1 MKELFLQGIG
11 KIDCEKIL
19 GALWGLNTNLGK
31 LQEQLEKIF
40 SFNVEIKYEK
50 ISGKEQKGYV
60 SGERTEMI
68 SLERAVEYFSPWK
81 KVSDFGEKAEK
92 MAELLWD
99 AEGVSS
105 REPFLQLAGSE
116 TSLVSLAALA
126 GSMEQLGFST
136 CRVSPLKEG
145 MGIGKEGMIPSET
158 ILYIL
163 KNSRLSIDFL
173 PEGEENLTPGS
184 AAFLSAFGETAKEI
198 GVKNILDG
206 ASGISREEEDR
217 GILRAL
223 VLGERWDGEED
234 DKERNRVQ
242 VLETNVDDCSGE
254 QLGYAIEC
262 LMKAGALDA
271 SCFPIFMKKG
281 RPAYMLQVICKKE
294 KQKDL
299 EDIIFRET
307 TSIGLRRYEESR
319 RILPRSFTEV
329 QLKDGHK
336 VKIKV
341 CSHHGQKFYY
351 PEYDTV
357 KQVCL
362 DTGRPYRNVYDEA
375 AALAGGYG
383 NDI

>member
-1 MKELFLQGIG
+1 MVVELLAVLLQH
-11 KIDCEKIL
+11 L
-19 GALWGLNTNLGK
+19 GLGG
-31 LQEQLEKIF
+31 Q
-40 SFNVEIKYEK
+40 
-50 ISGKEQKGYV
+50 
-60 SGERTEMI
+60 
-68 SLERAVEYFSPWK
+68 AVEARREQHRD
-81 KVSDFGEKAEK
+81 V
-92 MAELLWD
+92 
-99 AEGVSS
+99 GV
-105 REPFLQLAGSE
+105 RVAFADLAHHLGQDH
-116 TSLVSLAALA
+116 LARDRA
-126 GSMEQLGFST
+126 G
-136 CRVSPLKEG
+136 V
-145 MGIGKEGMIPSET
+145 
-158 ILYIL
+158 
-163 KNSRLSIDFL
+163 
-173 PEGEENLTPGS
+173 
-184 AAFLSAFGETAKEI
+184 
-198 GVKNILDG
+198 
-206 ASGISREEEDR
+206 
-217 GILRAL
+217 
-223 VLGERWDGEED
+223 
-234 DKERNRVQ
+234 
-242 VLETNVDDCSGE
+242 ETNVDDCSGE

-294 KQKDL
+294 RQKDL

-307 TSIGLRRYEESR
+307 TSIGLRRYEENR